1 MRHLT
6 LQEVLTLQTEAIRR
20 HGGIEG
26 VRDLG
31 LVDSA
36 VAQPQMTFFGTDLY
50 PSLAEKA
57 AAIGFSLI
65 SNHGFLDGNKR
76 VGLAALDTL
85 LRLNGHK
92 LSASVDDA
100 EGIILQVATAS
111 ISRET
116 FTEWVVAHTVIL
128 GT

>member
-6 LQEVLTLQTEAIRR
+6 LEEVLTLQQEAIRR
-20 HGGIEG
+20 YGGIEG

-31 LVDSA
+31 LVESA

-50 PSLAEKA
+50 PSLEEKA

-85 LRLNGHK
+85 LRLNGYK
-92 LSASVDDA
+92 LSAPLDDA
-100 EGIILQVATAS
+100 EATILQVATGS

-116 FTEWVVAHTVIL
+116 FTQWVIAHAVVL